1 MNKKSVVALI
11 IAVIIAAVIATPFI
25 IWNAMKPQDE
35 ITTGALVEKMND
47 LNELVTAEAITKVA
61 IQKENNKIFGQEI
74 NLDIPGTGQK
84 LLVIV
89 PGTVQA
95 GVDLDDVTKKNV
107 TVDNKNK
114 KIILRLP
121 KVEILGN
128 PSLDLDKVKVFSS
141 EGIFRSDATVKE
153 GYELANEAQ
162 QLMTQEAIDE
172 GILQKA
178 QTNAEQSLKN
188 MFDLVD
194 YEVEVMFEE

>member
-1 MNKKSVVALI
+1 MNKQTIVGLI
-11 IAVIIAAVIATPFI
+11 ITVLIAAIIATPFI

-84 LLVIV
+84 VLVIV

-95 GVDLDDVTKKNV
+95 GVKLDHLTKKNV
-107 TVDNKNK
+107 TVNNENK
-114 KIILRLP
+114 KITLHLP
-121 KVEILGN
+121 KVEILGK
-128 PSLDLDKVKVFSS
+128 PSLDLEKVKVFSS

-153 GYELANEAQ
+153 GYEIANEAQ
-162 QLMTQEAIDE
+162 QQMTEEAISE

-188 MFDLVD
+188 MFGLVD